1 MISSEVFCSSDFI
14 INGSK
19 EECYSSIINIL
30 KDLSP
35 ISDFSDD
42 EKKKEIQFRFQL
54 LLCFIAIKY
63 FSLLCAYENNYFSRG
78 YVYKFIKEIYKKYM
92 SDCFSDFDL
101 CMDPK
106 INNSFDY
113 HDNVT
118 DTSTYKIIQ
127 TYEDSNYDSS
137 LDYTIA
143 LKIKPATD
151 DSDYKYYFL
160 KLNCTGNYYIKG
172 YNITSRDYLL
182 KNLKNFFIIKEIGS
196 ITYGRYKAC
205 EENNFNGSHMVEL

>member
-1 MISSEVFCSSDFI
+1 MFCSSDFI

-78 YVYKFIKEIYKKYM
+78 YVYKFIKEKKF
-92 SDCFSDFDL
+92 C
-101 CMDPK
+101 
-106 INNSFDY
+106 
-113 HDNVT
+113 
-118 DTSTYKIIQ
+118 
-127 TYEDSNYDSS
+127 
-137 LDYTIA
+137 
-143 LKIKPATD
+143 
-151 DSDYKYYFL
+151 
-160 KLNCTGNYYIKG
+160 
-172 YNITSRDYLL
+172 
-182 KNLKNFFIIKEIGS
+182 
-196 ITYGRYKAC
+196 
-205 EENNFNGSHMVEL
+205 